1 MTLLRKPIYES
12 RSRNM
17 RLNTT
22 VALGLTCVGLL
33 WNGLLRA
40 AVSYPTPPPWQAAQ
54 PRAA

>member
-1 MTLLRKPIYES
+1 
-12 RSRNM
+12 M